1 MSKQIGGD
9 HYVRCSIQPWEIIER
24 NELNFWEGN
33 IVKYVLRHRMKDGKR
48 DLEKARHYLEYL
60 INQYERKENV
70 QANTSERK
78 FPQAPAEVVP
88 ELRRGSTGN
97 SEVSPYSFPWSA
109 SQHPCAP
116 SSY

>member
-1 MSKQIGGD
+1 M
-9 HYVRCSIQPWEIIER
+9 
-24 NELNFWEGN
+24 
-33 IVKYVLRHRMKDGKR
+33 KYVLRHRMKDGKR

-88 ELRRGSTGN
+88 QLRRGSAGD
-97 SEVSPYSFPWSA
+97 SEVSPYSFPWNT